1 MPSLSIDQQYCGP
14 PNSGNGGYACG
25 LLAQRIDGPSR
36 VRLHAP
42 PPLHTSL
49 NIVETDTH
57 VELRDDQRLIAS
69 AQPAKAPTSPPAAPS
84 LAQACAAREHFK
96 GFVQHNFTSCF
107 VCGPQRQPGEGLCL
121 FTGPVSHTNLVACDW
136 IALPAFTDENG
147 LVKPEFVWSA
157 LDCPSFFGLDLPYV
171 DGKVLLLGEMQAAI
185 LQPLPSDQSLV
196 VYGWKRNIEGRKH
209 YAGAAI
215 ANANGDILAHAEHL
229 WIEIK

>member
-1 MPSLSIDQQYCGP
+1 MPVHPGRC
-14 PNSGNGGYACG
+14 
-25 LLAQRIDGPSR
+25 
-36 VRLHAP
+36 
-42 PPLHTSL
+42 
-49 NIVETDTH
+49 
-57 VELRDDQRLIAS
+57 
-69 AQPAKAPTSPPAAPS
+69 PTP
-84 LAQACAAREHFK
+84 
-96 GFVQHNFTSCF
+96 
-107 VCGPQRQPGEGLCL
+107 
-121 FTGPVSHTNLVACDW
+121 NLVACDW